1 MGLPASLAAAFDEA
15 LRERDEESTTG
26 EFRRRREHIEAGV
39 PMDHAA
45 GERRLADLLTVAHE
59 QVPYYANLSGPG
71 PGDVAG
77 PPPGLAAFPVLTKQE
92 LRASFADLVARSP
105 EDGVLRPGAMYML
118 RTSGSTGE
126 PVSSIKTEEG
136 DGLADVII
144 RERAYA
150 ACGLPETGVA
160 LAAPLLGADSPL
172 IQVQLYPRPYV
183 WWNLRGLEHCYDRD
197 TADVHAEYDAIVGE
211 FDVDLV
217 YGTSSRVI
225 AMARYCQDRGIAVRP
240 TAIVATY
247 EEMPEPGRALVEEVF
262 GAPVTMMYGTSETG
276 LSAWECP
283 RRSLHF
289 QDDWVVC
296 ETLPHGTPGE
306 DSAESIVLT
315 SLKSDVMPI
324 LRYVTGDLAM
334 PSSAPCDCGRPGRTI
349 AGLHGRSQARLVA
362 SDGRVYSPYLLYEA
376 LIGLGLHDFQI
387 VQSEPGVAVLVI
399 PASGGQDAE
408 AAVTEVNAHL
418 SRYFTDGSDLSLR
431 AKASGEFVLSPAGKR
446 NPVVQRLHIPVG
458 AERI

>member
-1 MGLPASLAAAFDEA
+1 LAAAFDEA
-15 LRERDEESTTG
+15 LRERDQESGTD
-26 EFRRRREHIEAGV
+26 EFRRTREHIDAGV
-39 PMDHAA
+39 RMDHSAA
-45 GERRLADLLTVAHE
+45 ERRLADLLTVARE
-59 QVPYYANLSGPG
+59 QVPYYGHLADSQ
-71 PGDVAG
+71 A
-77 PPPGLAAFPVLTKQE
+77 GLADFPMLTKRQ
-92 LRASFADLVARSP
+92 LRSSFADLVARSP
-105 EDGVLRPGAMYML
+105 DDGRLRAGSMYML

-136 DGLADVII
+136 DGLADMII
-144 RERAYA
+144 RERVYA

-172 IQVQLYPRPYV
+172 VQVQLYPRPFV

-197 TADVHAEYDAIVGE
+197 TADVLAEYDAIVGE

-225 AMARYCQDRGIAVRP
+225 AMALYCRERDIVLRP
-240 TAIVATY
+240 TAVVATY
-247 EEMPEPGRALVEEVF
+247 EEMPASGRALVEEVF

-276 LSAWECP
+276 LSAFECP
-283 RRSLHF
+283 DRSLHF

-296 ETLPHGTPGE
+296 ETLPH
-306 DSAESIVLT
+306 DRDADSIVLT

-324 LRYVTGDLAM
+324 LRYVTGDLAV
-334 PSSAPCDCGRPGRTI
+334 PTTTQCDCGLPGRTI
-349 AGLHGRSQARLVA
+349 AGLHGRSQARLVS

-376 LIGLGLHDFQI
+376 LIASGLHDFQI
-387 VQSEPGVAVLVI
+387 VQSEPGVATLVT
-399 PASGGQDAE
+399 PASGGTNPESVVA
-408 AAVTEVNAHL
+408 EVNAQL
-418 SRYFTDGSDLSLR
+418 GQYFADGSGLR
-431 AKASGEFVLSPAGKR
+431 LLAEASGEFVLTPVGKR